1 MTLYDPKVFPYLYDT
16 ANHIKSKKKD
26 KFDFGLV
33 KREKPGKDNIFTA
46 LIKPASSTEGRK

>member
-16 ANHIKSKKKD
+16 ANHIKSKKKN